1 VVAACMSNPPPMPA
15 TTAPAAPAPP
25 QPTTASTVVGPQD
38 PYFQSVNDRLAK
50 YSVYPPGVSGQY
62 GNVGVTITS
71 ARDGTVQLATLS
83 QSSGHTVLDQ
93 AAVKAVYDASPLPRV
108 PDWIPGSTVT
118 LQMTMTYAQQ

>member
-1 VVAACMSNPPPMPA
+1 MPA
-15 TTAPAAPAPP
+15 TTAPVAPAPP

-38 PYFQSVNDRLAK
+38 PYFQAVNVRLAK

-83 QSSGHTVLDQ
+83 QSSGYPVLDQ
-93 AAVKAVYDASPLPRV
+93 AAVKAVHDASPLPRV

-118 LQMTMTYAQQ
+118 LQMTMTYSPQ